1 MMAANL
7 VGVIAV
13 YSHCNSPPQLRTTT
27 MTLKIKKLSCALAV
41 LCSVTVSQNALAA
54 DSTTLEIRGVIK
66 PPSCNIDFQGGGRL
80 DWGKIRASELKRDEP
95 TWLSQKST
103 SLNVSCASPTLFS
116 IKSKDVAE
124 LAGTPLNGV
133 PDPALQFSLGATR
146 ENKLVGV
153 YRISTI
159 RDASQLNSKPDIFFV
174 SSDDHG
180 ANWTKIN
187 TIEWSN
193 SDTLNAFSDSVTAT
207 PVVASNVMLNIQ
219 VTPAISPADELG
231 KLENIPLN
239 GNATFDIVY
248 L

>member
-1 MMAANL
+1 
-7 VGVIAV
+7 
-13 YSHCNSPPQLRTTT
+13 
-27 MTLKIKKLSCALAV
+27 MTLKIKTRSRALAL
-41 LCSVTVSQNALAA
+41 LCTVTMSQGVLAA

-80 DWGKIRASELKRDEP
+80 DWGKIRASELNRAQP
-95 TWLSQKST
+95 TWLSQKKT

-124 LAGTPLNGV
+124 LAGTPLDGV

-159 RDASQLNSKPDIFFV
+159 REASQLNGKPGIFFV

-180 ANWTKIN
+180 ASWTRIN

-193 SDTLNAFSDSVTAT
+193 SETLNAFSDSVTAA
-207 PVVASNVMLNIQ
+207 PVVASNVMLHIQ